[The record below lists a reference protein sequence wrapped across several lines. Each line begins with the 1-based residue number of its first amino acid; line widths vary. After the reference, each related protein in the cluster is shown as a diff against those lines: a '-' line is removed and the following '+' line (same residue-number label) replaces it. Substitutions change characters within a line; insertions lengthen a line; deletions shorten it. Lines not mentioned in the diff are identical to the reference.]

1 MRYSLTTC
9 LLAASLW
16 AGAAVTNV
24 TSKLTNPDF
33 AARYA
38 GWFNQA
44 SAKGVA
50 GGFIHQT
57 NANFSGKSGEV
68 YMERYVAPGSKIPN
82 CNMYQHLKGL
92 TPGTYTLVCNAF
104 CGNGS
109 DGSYTNSTGGYLYAQ
124 DQQTAISGNPGE
136 HRVVFTVGD
145 DGRAT
150 VGIKSQ
156 NAACNWMAFDRF
168 RLYYNT
174 ELNADSLSARQQIVD
189 AERQQRESIQSAARS
204 AASVT
209 TYPFV
214 ASGITIALM
223 RGIFS
228 LNGTIARE
236 YGVCWSR
243 ETKEPTIL
251 DECSTE
257 YFSNKGYLFRL
268 EGLSP
273 ATGYW
278 ARPYVITTDGKV
290 AYGEV
295 MKFYTERRGNTGYTY
310 DYQAQVESAS
320 QIAWDYNINS
330 GMAETVW
337 MYNQLSYLGDF
348 GLSVHYVRGA
358 GAGGGT
364 ADCSYG
370 GWMRVSQSTAY
381 QQTGTML
388 HETNHGVGVGTTAQ
402 WYNNAN
408 LRSNTSSGKWLGPR
422 ATEMIRLLENNDDAF
437 MQGDGTH
444 MWGGTTSGTLTYGY
458 GINGAQE
465 DSYSP
470 SNQLLYFGNILI
482 THAMHQDGLLATWS
496 SGITA
501 SYTFIQDD
509 DRTYYLKAEGNQYGF
524 NDRYLGVSQ
533 TDASKIG
540 NIEASLSDIADNP
553 YFQWKV
559 TFDPSRAMYAFKN
572 VGTGS
577 YLYTSGTTAKMQNS
591 TPTADNYFMLLPSRE
606 KLVFG
611 DFRTRSFWMVRGN
624 WYDSYA
630 VRASASSA
638 SDPTLISG
646 ATFDPANSG
655 GESQR
660 FLILTRDEATEV
672 QTTARDI
679 RLERLN
685 EVING
690 CNALLDV
697 PVTEGVPGAIARF
710 EHTLADVQSA
720 KSSYATASEVNGAVS
735 TLLSAV
741 ADYLTDCRPSDPSHP
756 ADLSFAWE
764 NMSLASGL
772 DHWTSTAT
780 PAAGSGCWEFFEKTF
795 DVYQTT
801 QSNMPAGNYRII
813 GHAFQRPGTSTDTYN
828 DYITSGLDKVNARLY
843 TISSGQRTNAGV
855 ANIWRDATAKSI
867 ATGSISNNGK
877 YVPNNMESGAAWFDA
892 GHYADSLF
900 CTTGTQAPMRLGFSG
915 TTGTS
920 YWFMFRGGT
929 RVLFYGDIAE
939 EDIHGETPE
948 TENRLIGSLR
958 YGRLALSGTKQST
971 ADYARYF
978 KTRMTPHV
986 VLSAPGV
993 ANKSGKFLNIASAQI
1008 TKFTAAMTPFAE
1020 GDGTPATLSNKE
1032 SVCYLALPKDSTCY
1046 LLPSTSDASERLL
1059 LQCGNV
1065 SRVGEER
1072 VHVSFAKPYPD
1083 GVIPVV
1089 LVTAVKSNAIE
1100 YGITARVDNIT
1111 GSGFDVRLMRQHCY
1125 AEKPFPTAQ
1134 IYFFAMQP
1142 GEASL
1147 GGGLLL
1153 SAQRFDGALLPSGFS
1168 GERVVLSTPLASPYI
1183 LFGAQSCNHSVL
1195 REVMMGRTDVETA
1208 PDGSSC
1214 VTAFTPYAYLDGT
1227 ASSADDAYSP
1237 SEDLG
1242 IIAVATDPDGNPDDE
1257 PTVTAI
1263 RSLEAAGAATEAGFD
1278 AWTEGNVI
1286 RTNKSGI
1293 RVYNATGLQ
1302 FAPGQ
1307 PLTKGLYI
1315 VTDGS
1320 VGKKLVIK

>member
-44 SAKGVA
+44 AAKGVA
-50 GGFIHQT
+50 GGFLHQT
-57 NANFSGKSGEV
+57 NANYSGKSGEV
-68 YMERYVAPGSKIPN
+68 YMERYAAPGSKIPN

-104 CGNGS
+104 CGVGS
-109 DGSYTNSTGGYLYAQ
+109 AGSYTPSTGGYLYAQ
-124 DQQTAISGNPGE
+124 DQETPITGEAGE

-174 ELNADSLSARQQIVD
+174 EINTDSLTARQQIVD
-189 AERQQRESIQSAARS
+189 AERQQRQAVESAERS
-204 AASVT
+204 AAKVT
-209 TYPFV
+209 TYPYV
-214 ASGITIALM
+214 ASGITIALL
-223 RGIFS
+223 RGIYS
-228 LNGTIARE
+228 LNGTTARE
-236 YGVCWSR
+236 YGVCWSKSS
-243 ETKEPTIL
+243 KEPTIL

-310 DYQAQVESAS
+310 DYQAQVESPD
-320 QIAWDYNINS
+320 QISWDYNINS

-370 GWMRVSQSTAY
+370 GWMRVSQTTSY

-388 HETNHGVGVGTTAQ
+388 HETNHGVGVGTTSQ
-402 WYNNAN
+402 WYNNPN

-422 ATEMIRLLENNDDAF
+422 ATEMIRLLENNDAAF

-444 MWGGTTSGTLTYGY
+444 MWGGTTSGSLTYGY

-465 DSYSP
+465 DSYNP

-509 DRTYYLKAEGNQYGF
+509 DRTYYLKAEGERFGF
-524 NDRYLGVSQ
+524 NDRYVGVSH
-533 TDASKIG
+533 TDVQKLG
-540 NIEASLSDIADNP
+540 NIEASLSDIADDP

-572 VGTGS
+572 VGTGT
-577 YLYTSGTTAKMQNS
+577 YLYNSSSTTRVQN
-591 TPTADNYFMLLPSRE
+591 TAPAADNYFMLLPSRE

-611 DFRTRSFWMVRGN
+611 DFQTRSFWMVRGN

-630 VRASASSA
+630 VRAAASTA
-638 SDPTLISG
+638 GDPTLISG

-660 FLILTRDEATEV
+660 FLILTRDEAAEA
-672 QTTARDI
+672 QTAARDV
-679 RLERLN
+679 RLERLH
-685 EVING
+685 EVIDG

-697 PVTEGVPGAIARF
+697 PVTEGAAGAIARF
-710 EHTLADVQSA
+710 ETTLAAVHNA
-720 KSSYATASEVNGAVS
+720 MPSYTSASEVNGAVS
-735 TLLSAV
+735 TLLTAV
-741 ADYLTDCRPSDPSHP
+741 ADYLTDCRPGDPSHP
-756 ADLSFAWE
+756 ADLSFVWE

-780 PAAGSGCWEFFEKTF
+780 PASGSDCWEFFEKTF
-795 DVYQTT
+795 DFYQTT
-801 QSNMPAGNYRII
+801 QSDMPSGNYRII
-813 GHAFQRPGTSTDTYN
+813 GRAFQRPGTSTDSYN
-828 DYITSGLDKVNARLY
+828 DYITSGIDKVNARLY
-843 TISSGQRTNAGV
+843 TVSSGQRSNAAV
-855 ANIWRDATAKSI
+855 ANIWRDCTNSSLGA
-867 ATGSISNNGK
+867 GSISKNGK
-877 YVPNNMESGAAWFDA
+877 YVPNNMASGAAWFDA
-892 GHYADSLF
+892 GYYTDSLF
-900 CTTGTQAPMRLGFSG
+900 CTTTGRAPMRLGFSG

-920 YWFMFRGGT
+920 YWFMFHGGM

-939 EDIHGETPE
+939 EDITDTPE
-948 TENRLIGSLR
+948 TGDCRIGSLR
-958 YGRLALSGTKQST
+958 YGRISLSGTESSAVSYAQSFEK
-971 ADYARYF
+971 R
-978 KTRMTPHV
+978 KTPHV

-993 ANKSGKFLNIASAQI
+993 SNKTGKFLNLRSNGNTSFSAS
-1008 TKFTAAMTPFAE
+1008 MTPFVSSE
-1020 GDGTPATLSNKE
+1020 GTPETLSNKE
-1032 SVCYLALPKDSTCY
+1032 SACYLALPKDSTAY
-1046 LLPSTSDASERLL
+1046 SLPSVSDASERLL

-1065 SRVGEER
+1065 SGVGAER
-1072 VHVSFAKPYPD
+1072 VHVSFSQPYPD

-1089 LVTAVKSNAIE
+1089 IVTSVKSNTVE
-1100 YGITARVDNIT
+1100 YGMTARVDNIT
-1111 GSGFDVRLMRQHCY
+1111 SSGFDVRILRQHFY
-1125 AEKPFPTAQ
+1125 EGKSFTASQ
-1134 IYFFAMQP
+1134 VYFFAMQP

-1153 SAQRFDGALLPSGFS
+1153 SAQRFEDALQPSVLS

-1195 REVMMGRTDVETA
+1195 REVMMGRTDVENA
-1208 PDGSSC
+1208 PDGHIY
-1214 VTAFTPYAYLDGT
+1214 VTSFTPYAYLDET
-1227 ASSADDAYSP
+1227 ASSSGEAYSP
-1237 SEDLG
+1237 GEDLG
-1242 IIAVATDPDGNPDDE
+1242 FIAVATDPNGNPEDE
-1257 PTVTAI
+1257 PTVTAV
-1263 RSLEAAGAATEAGFD
+1263 RSLEATGTAAGATFD

-1286 RTNKSGI
+1286 RASRSDV
-1293 RVYNATGLQ
+1293 RVFTAG
-1302 FAPGQ
+1302 GQ
-1307 PLTKGLYI
+1307 QQSLNMPLPKGLYI
-1315 VTDGS
+1315 VSDGS
-1320 VGKKLVIK
+1320 YSKKLIIE